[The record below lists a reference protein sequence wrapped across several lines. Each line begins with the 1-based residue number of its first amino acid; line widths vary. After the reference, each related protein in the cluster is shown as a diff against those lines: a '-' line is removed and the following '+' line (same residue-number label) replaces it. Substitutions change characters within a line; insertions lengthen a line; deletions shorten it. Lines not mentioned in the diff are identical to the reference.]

1 MNNEKAIGILIG
13 AVQVA
18 NRRGVYELFESKLI
32 SEAVEFFGVKP
43 TASTETAKEEVLSPV
58 AGKETT
64 SKTTGTDT
72 IDK

>member
-13 AVQVA
+13 AVQIA
-18 NRRGVYELFESKLI
+18 NKRGAYELAESKII

-43 TASTETAKEEVLSPV
+43 TAPTEPKSPV